1 MKLCRLKG
9 IPSSGSRT
17 RSRRDT
23 NLLASRTQLKYKDM
37 GKTVYVRDKKVPG
50 KPGWWPE
57 SKRIE
62 VVTALIQLG
71 NATQVSALTKV
82 PLETIRTWKKSEW
95 FKDMVEQIRDEDN
108 QELDTKFSKI
118 IRKTLDTIE
127 DRLENGNFQF
137 DPKTGRVMRIPVNL
151 RDTHRVMS
159 DLVDKRKV
167 IRNEPTK
174 AENEEGSASRL
185 AKLAVQFAE
194 MALKKTDQDMKQ
206 VGPIYEGD
214 WEEDNAVHVGGEKG
228 LQDGVSEV
236 RGETKGEEGSRDAQQ
251 GTSNDDQSR

>member
-1 MKLCRLKG
+1 
-9 IPSSGSRT
+9 
-17 RSRRDT
+17 
-23 NLLASRTQLKYKDM
+23 M
-37 GKTVYVRDKKVPG
+37 GRKVYIRDKKVPG

-62 VVTALIQLG
+62 VVTALLALG
-71 NATQVSALTKV
+71 NATTAAAVTKV
-82 PLETIRTWKKSEW
+82 PLETVRAWKKQEW
-95 FKDMVEQIRDEDN
+95 FKEMVQQIQDEDN
-108 QELDTKFSKI
+108 QELDTKFTKI

-159 DLVDKRKV
+159 DLVDKRKL
-167 IRNEPTK
+167 IRNQPV
-174 AENEEGSASRL
+174 ASENEEGAASRL

-194 MALKKTDQDMKQ
+194 MALKKTDQDLKQ

-214 WEEDNAVHVGGEKG
+214 WKEEDHAVHEKREEG
-228 LQDGVSEV
+228 LQDGVPEV
-236 RGETKGEEGSRDAQQ
+236 RGKESSEEGQSPTEQ
-251 GTSNDDQSR
+251 GSTNDD